1 MRVEVVKTVATSIDN
16 AWALVSDFGSPHKVD
31 PNIETLSAKG
41 EGVGA
46 VREIAL
52 PEGASAIEL
61 CVVCDPETFTL
72 VYTILPPAPA
82 VPLKNYVSTVRLKWA
97 GHGRTEVSWVQVSEF
112 TPDDN
117 FPITEDE
124 FAEMARSVYTR
135 FIDGLERSQ

>member
-1 MRVEVVKTVATSIDN
+1 MRVEVVKTVSNSIDN
-16 AWALVSDFGSPHKVD
+16 VWTLLSDFGNPHQVD
-31 PNIETLSAKG
+31 PEIKTLSAEG

-52 PEGASAIEL
+52 PEGASATEL
-61 CVVCDPETFTL
+61 CVVCDPEAFKL

-82 VPLKNYVSTVRLKWA
+82 VPRRNYVSTVQLKWA
-97 GHGRTEVSWVQVSEF
+97 GPGRTAVSWVQVSEF

-124 FAEMARSVYTR
+124 FAEMARGVYTR